1 MHAANA
7 VETPVVALFA
17 RLTAE
22 MQLTKASSA
31 NYLYD
36 RESVINIKPEDVFEQ
51 YNRGLDRVA
60 NQLSMQSSSE

>member
-7 VETPVVALFA
+7 VDTPVVARFA

-31 NYLYD
+31 HYLYD
-36 RESVINIKPEDVFEQ
+36 PESVRNIKPENVFKQ
-51 YNRGLDRVA
+51 YSRGLERID
-60 NQLSMQSSSE
+60 NKLSMQSSLE